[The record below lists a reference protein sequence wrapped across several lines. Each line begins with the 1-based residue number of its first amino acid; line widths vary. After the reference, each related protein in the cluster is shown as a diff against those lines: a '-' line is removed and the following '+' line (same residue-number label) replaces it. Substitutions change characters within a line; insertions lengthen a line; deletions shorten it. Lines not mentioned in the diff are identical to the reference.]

1 MHETTS
7 RATMNAWANAMLG
20 TGQSRQGGGPR
31 TPLYSQRAMEDADDA
46 EAPANVV
53 PPAPPRRCR
62 RTRPVTFICVQTP
75 GLALGLASGG
85 LHMFEDGRL
94 TLDRPEDIAAMRK
107 HAWYGGRIL
116 EDRPTMRE
124 EIAAQQLL
132 YGRQKLRQREL
143 AGDAQTYS
151 REMGGRGP
159 FGPDPDTGLGRFPVR
174 RR

>member
-1 MHETTS
+1 MPETTS
-7 RATMNAWANAMLG
+7 RATMNAWANAVLG

-31 TPLYSQRAMEDADDA
+31 TPLYSRRAMAEADDVL
-46 EAPANVV
+46 APPPVV
-53 PPAPPRRCR
+53 PPSPPKRRTR
-62 RTRPVTFICVQTP
+62 RTRPVVFVCVQTP

-85 LHMFEDGRL
+85 LHEFTDGRL
-94 TLDRPEDIAAMRK
+94 TLDHPEDIAAMRK

-116 EDRPTMRE
+116 ETPKMDA
-124 EIAAQQLL
+124 EIAVQQLL
-132 YGRQKLRQREL
+132 HGRQRLRQREL
-143 AGDAQTYS
+143 AGDAQLYS